1 MGKFTYQAWRYVHIP
16 GLALPRQNTRI
27 GARFRGHEF
36 SYPRT
41 RYSARVKDQDDSLET
56 CFPKTLAASVKAKC
70 MTTLRGHDGDDRLS

>member
-41 RYSARVKDQDDSLET
+41 RYSARLSHKDDPQRNLLSQDFSHNRQS
-56 CFPKTLAASVKAKC
+56 CKC
-70 MTTLRGHDGDDRLS
+70 MTTLIGHDGLS